1 MKLIILMIC
10 GRVTV
15 AVPASMVVSWA
26 GHHVEI
32 HMNDAHDAHDE
43 HDDDGDDDDD
53 DDSISNASANKP
65 GNGHP
70 HVKPTH

>member
-1 MKLIILMIC
+1 MIC

-32 HMNDAHDAHDE
+32 HMNDAHDAHD
-43 HDDDGDDDDD
+43 DDDDDD

>member
-1 MKLIILMIC
+1 MIC

-15 AVPASMVVSWA
+15 AVPASMVASWA

-43 HDDDGDDDDD
+43 QDDDDED
-53 DDSISNASANKP
+53 EDDQDDSISNASANKP